1 MKTINIKRPFYTMAT
16 TDGTN
21 AEITMYGEIV
31 EARPWDWWEDKPAD
45 GDFIVG
51 SECLEDLKQIENCAN
66 ITIRMNSGGGD
77 AGISLM
83 IHNRLREL
91 AAKGKKLT
99 CIVDGVAMSGGSI
112 IMCACDTVKVNPA
125 SLVMIHKCWSIVW
138 GAYNADEL
146 RKIAESNEAYDKAQ
160 AAVYVRK
167 TGETE
172 TKILHMMADTT
183 YMTGKE
189 AKEKG
194 FADEVLDTEE
204 PLQIAAS
211 ADRKMLFVGKRKMHM
226 APGMML
232 PESIP
237 TVEAGAVPVET
248 NTNEPNKG
256 GSTMA
261 NTIEELRKENP
272 ELVAQLVSAERA
284 AERAD
289 AIQAEQK
296 RLQEIDDLA
305 GLFSADLVREAKY
318 GEKACSAQELSY
330 RAAVD
335 AAKNGKQFL
344 TKMTAD
350 AIASNAGAVPAAP
363 AHDPEPKAAEPET
376 DQEKEEAAKAAVKKI
391 FHKGGK

>member
-16 TDGTN
+16 KEGNT
-21 AEITMYGEIV
+21 AEILLYGNIV
-31 EARPWDWWEDKPAD
+31 VKQPKDFWTGKPIEGNYII
-45 GDFIVG
+45 GDEF
-51 SECLEDLKQIENCAN
+51 LKDLKQIEGCSE
-66 ITIRMNSGGGD
+66 ITIRLNSEGGD
-77 AGISLM
+77 AGVSIL

-91 AAKGKKLT
+91 ATKGAKLI
-99 CIVDGVAMSGGSI
+99 CIVDGVAMSGGSL
-112 IMCACDTVKVNPA
+112 IMCACDTVKVNA
-125 SLVMIHKCWSIVW
+125 SSLIMIHKCWSLLL
-138 GAYNADEL
+138 GPYNADEL
-146 RKIAESNEAYDKAQ
+146 RNLAKSNDAYDEAQ
-160 AAVYVRK
+160 SSIYTRK
-167 TGETE
+167 TGLSKTQ
-172 TKILHMMADTT
+172 ILHMMADTT
-183 YMTGKE
+183 YMNGTE

-194 FADEVLDTEE
+194 FADEVLEEE
-204 PLQIAAS
+204 PIQIAAS
-211 ADRKMLFVGKRKMHM
+211 ADRRTLYVGQREMRLM
-226 APGMML
+226 PGVML

-248 NTNEPNKG
+248 NTNEQNEG

-296 RLQEIDDLA
+296 RLQEIDELA

-344 TKMTAD
+344 AKMTAD
-350 AIASNAGAVPAAP
+350 AKESNTDAVPAAP
-363 AHDPEPKAAEPET
+363 AHDPEPKAAEPKT
-376 DQEKEEAAKAAVKKI
+376 DQEKEEAAKAAVKEI

>member
-16 TDGTN
+16 KEGNT
-21 AEITMYGEIV
+21 AEILMYGNIV
-31 EARPWDWWEDKPAD
+31 VKQPKDFWTGKPIEGNYII
-45 GDFIVG
+45 GDEF
-51 SECLEDLKQIENCAN
+51 LKDLKQIEGCSE
-66 ITIRMNSGGGD
+66 ITIRLNSEGGD
-77 AGISLM
+77 AGVSIL

-91 AAKGKKLT
+91 ASKGAKLI
-99 CIVDGVAMSGGSI
+99 CIVDGVAMSGGSL
-112 IMCACDTVKVNPA
+112 IMCACDTVKVNA
-125 SLVMIHKCWSIVW
+125 SSLIMIHKCWSLLL
-138 GAYNADEL
+138 GPYNADEL
-146 RKIAESNEAYDKAQ
+146 RNLAKSNDAYDEAQ
-160 AAVYVRK
+160 SSIYTRK
-167 TGETE
+167 TGLSKTQ
-172 TKILHMMADTT
+172 ILHMMADTT
-183 YMTGKE
+183 YMNGTE

-194 FADEVLDTEE
+194 FADEVLEEE
-204 PLQIAAS
+204 PIQIAAS
-211 ADRKMLFVGKRKMHM
+211 ADRRTLYVGQREMRLM
-226 APGMML
+226 PGVML

-237 TVEAGAVPVET
+237 TVDAGAVPVET
-248 NTNEPNKG
+248 NTNEPKKG

-318 GEKACSAQELSY
+318 GKKACSAQELSY

-344 TKMTAD
+344 AKMTAD
-350 AIASNAGAVPAAP
+350 AKESNTDAVPAAP
-363 AHDPEPKAAEPET
+363 AHDPEPKAAEPKTE
-376 DQEKEEAAKAAVKKI
+376 QEKEEAAKAAVKEI

>member
-16 TDGTN
+16 KEGNT
-21 AEITMYGEIV
+21 AEILMYGNIV
-31 EARPWDWWEDKPAD
+31 VKQPKDFWTGKPIEGNYII
-45 GDFIVG
+45 GDEF
-51 SECLEDLKQIENCAN
+51 LKDLKQIEGCSE
-66 ITIRMNSGGGD
+66 ITIRLNSEGGD
-77 AGISLM
+77 AGVSIL

-91 AAKGKKLT
+91 ASKGAKLI
-99 CIVDGVAMSGGSI
+99 CIVDGVAMSGGSL
-112 IMCACDTVKVNPA
+112 IMCACDTVKVNA
-125 SLVMIHKCWSIVW
+125 SSLIMIHKCWSLLL
-138 GAYNADEL
+138 GPYNADEL
-146 RKIAESNEAYDKAQ
+146 RNLAKSNDAYDEAQ
-160 AAVYVRK
+160 SSIYTRK
-167 TGETE
+167 TGLSKTQ
-172 TKILHMMADTT
+172 ILHMMADTT
-183 YMTGKE
+183 YMNGTE

-194 FADEVLDTEE
+194 FADEVLEEE
-204 PLQIAAS
+204 PIQIAAS
-211 ADRKMLFVGKRKMHM
+211 ADRRTLYVGQREMRLM
-226 APGMML
+226 PGVML

-248 NTNEPNKG
+248 NTNEQNEG

-272 ELVAQLVSAERA
+272 ELVSQLVSAERA

-344 TKMTAD
+344 AKMTAD
-350 AIASNAGAVPAAP
+350 AKESNAGAVPAAP
-363 AHDPEPKAAEPET
+363 AHDPEPKAAEPKT
-376 DQEKEEAAKAAVKKI
+376 DQEKEEAAKAAVKEI

>member
-1 MKTINIKRPFYTMAT
+1 MKTINITRPFYTMAT

-51 SECLEDLKQIENCAN
+51 SEFLEDLKQIENCSN

-248 NTNEPNKG
+248 NTNEQNEG

-296 RLQEIDDLA
+296 RLQEIDELA

-344 TKMTAD
+344 AKMTAD
-350 AIASNAGAVPAAP
+350 AKESNTDAVPAAP
-363 AHDPEPKAAEPET
+363 AHDPEPKEAEPKT

>member
-16 TDGTN
+16 KEGNT
-21 AEITMYGEIV
+21 AEILMYGNIV
-31 EARPWDWWEDKPAD
+31 VKQPKDFWTGKPIEGNYII
-45 GDFIVG
+45 GDEF
-51 SECLEDLKQIENCAN
+51 LKDLKQIEGCSE
-66 ITIRMNSGGGD
+66 ITIRLNSEGGD
-77 AGISLM
+77 AGVSIL

-91 AAKGKKLT
+91 ASKGAKLI
-99 CIVDGVAMSGGSI
+99 CIVDGVAMSGGSL
-112 IMCACDTVKVNPA
+112 IMCACDTVKVNA
-125 SLVMIHKCWSIVW
+125 SSLIMIHKCWSLLL
-138 GAYNADEL
+138 GPYNADEL
-146 RKIAESNEAYDKAQ
+146 RNLAKSNDAYDEAQ
-160 AAVYVRK
+160 SSIYTRK
-167 TGETE
+167 TGLSKTQ
-172 TKILHMMADTT
+172 ILHMMADTT
-183 YMTGKE
+183 YMNGTE

-194 FADEVLDTEE
+194 FADEVLEEE
-204 PLQIAAS
+204 PIQIAAS
-211 ADRKMLFVGKRKMHM
+211 ADRRTLYVGQREMRLM
-226 APGMML
+226 PGVML

-248 NTNEPNKG
+248 NTNEQNEG

-350 AIASNAGAVPAAP
+350 AKESNAGAVPAAP
-363 AHDPEPKAAEPET
+363 AHDPEPKAAEPKT
-376 DQEKEEAAKAAVKKI
+376 DQEKEEAAKAAVKEI

>member
-16 TDGTN
+16 KEGNT
-21 AEITMYGEIV
+21 AEILMYGNIV
-31 EARPWDWWEDKPAD
+31 VKQPKDFWTGKPIEGNYII
-45 GDFIVG
+45 GDEF
-51 SECLEDLKQIENCAN
+51 LKDLKQIEGCSE
-66 ITIRMNSGGGD
+66 ITIRLNSEGGD
-77 AGISLM
+77 AGVSIL

-91 AAKGKKLT
+91 ATKGAKLI
-99 CIVDGVAMSGGSI
+99 CIVDGVAMSGGSL
-112 IMCACDTVKVNPA
+112 IMCACDTVKVNA
-125 SLVMIHKCWSIVW
+125 SSLIMIHKCWSLLL
-138 GAYNADEL
+138 GPYNADEL
-146 RKIAESNEAYDKAQ
+146 RNLAKSNDAYDEAQ
-160 AAVYVRK
+160 SSIYTRK
-167 TGETE
+167 TGLSKTQ
-172 TKILHMMADTT
+172 ILHMMADTT
-183 YMTGKE
+183 YMNGTE

-194 FADEVLDTEE
+194 FADEVLEEE
-204 PLQIAAS
+204 PIQIAAS
-211 ADRKMLFVGKRKMHM
+211 ADRRTLYVGQREMRLM
-226 APGMML
+226 PGVML

-248 NTNEPNKG
+248 NTNEQNEG

-350 AIASNAGAVPAAP
+350 AKESNAGAVPAAP
-363 AHDPEPKAAEPET
+363 AHDPEPKAAEPKSEE
-376 DQEKEEAAKAAVKKI
+376 EKMAAAKAAVKEI

>member
-1 MKTINIKRPFYTMAT
+1 MNPINIARQFYTMAT

-31 EARPWDWWEDKPAD
+31 EKRPWDWWEDKPAE
-45 GDFIVG
+45 GDYIVG
-51 SECLEDLKQIENCAN
+51 SEFLEDLKQIENCTN

-91 AAKGKKLT
+91 AGKGAKLT

-146 RKIAESNEAYDKAQ
+146 RKIAEANEAYDKAQ

-167 TGETE
+167 TGKSETQ
-172 TKILHMMADTT
+172 ILHMMADTT

-189 AKEKG
+189 AQDKG
-194 FADEVLDTEE
+194 FADEVLDIDE
-204 PLQIAAS
+204 PLEIAAS
-211 ADRKMLFVGKRKMHM
+211 ADRTMLYVGHRKMHL

-232 PESIP
+232 PDSIP
-237 TVEAGAVPVET
+237 TVKTGAVPVVT
-248 NTNEPNKG
+248 NTNTQEQSEG
-256 GSTMA
+256 GKPMA
-261 NTIEELRKENP
+261 STIEELRAENP
-272 ELVAQLVSAERA
+272 ELVAQLVAAERA

-289 AIQAEQK
+289 AIQAEQT
-296 RLQEIDDLA
+296 RLQEIDDVA
-305 GLFSADLVREAKY
+305 SLFNPDLVRAAKY
-318 GEKACSAQELSY
+318 GEHACTARDLAY
-330 RAAVD
+330 RAAQE
-335 AAKNGKQFL
+335 AAKNGQQFL
-344 TKMTAD
+344 SNMNAD
-350 AIASNAGAVPAAP
+350 AKNSGAADVPAAP
-363 AHDPEPKAAEPET
+363 APAEEPKAETPE
-376 DQEKEEAAKAAVKKI
+376 EKMAAARAAVKEAFK
-391 FHKGGK
+391 KEEK